1 VTYYNVPSHP
11 LSRTQRVVLLVILVA
26 TYVWTVTVFF
36 RPVQLRVLNSF
47 AKIDLAIMAGLILP
61 FMLAPLYSPLLAV
74 TRVAWGISAI
84 MALDLVFFAMMEFGP
99 LGSGHPSLEAL
110 GSVYLGVAKLVLI
123 PATLILLA
131 IANIRGERIGI
142 IALGFICLT
151 GVTLYATYPPF

>member
-1 VTYYNVPSHP
+1 MTYYNVPSHP

-26 TYVWTVTVFF
+26 TYVWTVAVFF

-47 AKIDLAIMAGLILP
+47 DKMDLAIMAGLILP
-61 FMLAPLYSPLLAV
+61 FMVARLYSPLLAV

-131 IANIRGERIGI
+131 VANIQGERIGI

-151 GVTLYATYPPF
+151 GVTLYALYPF